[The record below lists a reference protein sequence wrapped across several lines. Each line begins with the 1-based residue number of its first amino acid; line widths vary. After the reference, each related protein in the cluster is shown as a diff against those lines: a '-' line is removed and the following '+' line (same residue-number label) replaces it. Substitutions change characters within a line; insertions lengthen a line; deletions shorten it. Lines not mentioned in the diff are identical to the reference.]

1 MFDKKRVVRTVA
13 AVLALTVMGAVF
25 AVMAQQQPTSPSDI
39 ASALVAYFKIGNRPA
54 SITVAEIEQRIVYF
68 PDFGEGTIEIMKRA
82 APIETV
88 SKLTNLKNASGR
100 NLLSRKQLIL
110 LLALYNLKP

>member
-1 MFDKKRVVRTVA
+1 MFNKQHVVRTVV
-13 AVLALTVMGAVF
+13 AVLALMVMGTVLGGL
-25 AVMAQQQPTSPSDI
+25 AQQQPTSPSDV

-54 SITVAEIEQRIVYF
+54 SITVAEIEQRIINF
-68 PDFGEGTIEIMKRA
+68 PDFGEGTAEAMKKA

-88 SKLTNLKNASGR
+88 SKLTSLKSSSGK
-100 NLLSRKQLIL
+100 NLLSKKQVIL